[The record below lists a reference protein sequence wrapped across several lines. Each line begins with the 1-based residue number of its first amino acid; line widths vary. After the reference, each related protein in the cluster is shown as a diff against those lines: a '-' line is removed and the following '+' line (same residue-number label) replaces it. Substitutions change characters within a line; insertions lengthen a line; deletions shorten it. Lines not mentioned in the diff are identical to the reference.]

1 MLKKNGP
8 VREARVVEVM
18 SACLEGLA
26 AIHDAR
32 LIHRDIKLNN
42 IVLHVGSQGSL
53 EKISETFC
61 VGPIWGQHEVPA
73 KPEAWIRENRP
84 GEGWRFT
91 GEWMSRDGT
100 SYCKY
105 EKSIGTPLCNKPV
118 CKLIDFGMAKG
129 SRDPETGDP
138 LHSEGMMTESDKV
151 MGTPEYSEFCFHS
164 KLPSNVLASQ
174 FCCRLKCTP
183 VCLSCANSV
192 A

>member
-1 MLKKNGP
+1 M
-8 VREARVVEVM
+8 REARVVEVI
-18 SACLEGLA
+18 SACLDGLA

-53 EKISETFC
+53 EMISETFC

-91 GEWMSRDGT
+91 GKWWSSGGT
-100 SYCKY
+100 SYCEY

-151 MGTPEYSEFCFHS
+151 MGTPEYSEFCFHFTPPQTY
-164 KLPSNVLASQ
+164 LPRSFAVDLLHT
-174 FCCRLKCTP
+174 CG
-183 VCLSCANSV
+183 LSCAESV